1 MLKREIGKWDLVLLL
16 INSLIGAGIFG
27 LPSKI
32 FALSSWYSI
41 PALLLTAAIVLIL
54 ILNFAEV
61 GSRFTKTGGPY
72 LYTLKAFGRYP
83 AFLMGWLLMITRLA
97 TYAALVN
104 LLPSY
109 LSFFFPSIGLF
120 WGRIGIIFSITA
132 FFTFINYRGIKNST
146 RWNNGL
152 AIGKIIPLALFIG
165 IGLFFVQAD
174 LVKIPQELP
183 KLSGVSQSIFLL
195 IFAFTGFEAII
206 VSTGEIKSPHKS
218 IPFALVFSLIFVSL
232 FYGLIQFVSIGTLP
246 NLANSEKPL
255 ADAAQLFMGKSGALL
270 ITLGAFISV
279 CGTLNTV
286 MLIGGRIP
294 FALAEENQIPSF
306 LAKIH
311 PNFHTPTRSLLLF
324 ASLAFLVS
332 ISGTFIYALKISV
345 ISKVMIFLIVS
356 ASLIQLRRKMTSQ
369 INYFRLSWG
378 KTFAW
383 IGIILSL
390 ILLFTAKLEE
400 FKAVIITL
408 IIGSIL
414 NFIYQYYLK
423 INRSKEDKNKKN
435 APLE

>member
-1 MLKREIGKWDLVLLL
+1 L
-16 INSLIGAGIFG
+16 
-27 LPSKI
+27 
-32 FALSSWYSI
+32 
-41 PALLLTAAIVLIL
+41 
-54 ILNFAEV
+54 
-61 GSRFTKTGGPY
+61 
-72 LYTLKAFGRYP
+72 
-83 AFLMGWLLMITRLA
+83 
-97 TYAALVN
+97 
-104 LLPSY
+104 
-109 LSFFFPSIGLF
+109 
-120 WGRIGIIFSITA
+120 
-132 FFTFINYRGIKNST
+132 
-146 RWNNGL
+146 
-152 AIGKIIPLALFIG
+152 
-165 IGLFFVQAD
+165 
-174 LVKIPQELP
+174 
-183 KLSGVSQSIFLL
+183 
-195 IFAFTGFEAII
+195 
-206 VSTGEIKSPHKS
+206 
-218 IPFALVFSLIFVSL
+218 ALVFSFIFVSL